1 MFRHKD
7 KPKQPVDEKESKDQK
22 TDREAEDSKDK
33 AVVLADKGSKEDG
46 AGDIKEL
53 LEKNLK
59 WSQII
64 YEQNRKINHKL
75 MWAAIAGWLRLI
87 LILAPLVLA
96 VLYLTPIIKDVWSK
110 FGTIT
115 SIMGSGDTGTRGG
128 SLDDLFKMFDL
139 SPSQK
144 EQIKG
149 LLK

>member
-7 KPKQPVDEKESKDQK
+7 KPKQPAEADAEKNDKKDEDI
-22 TDREAEDSKDK
+22 EDIKDK
-33 AVVLADKGSKEDG
+33 AVVLVDKKSKVDETDSVR
-46 AGDIKEL
+46 EL

-75 MWAAIAGWLRLI
+75 MWAAVAGWLRLI
-87 LILAPLVLA
+87 LILAPLILA
-96 VLYLTPIIKDVWSK
+96 ILYLTPIIKDVWSK

-115 SIMGSGDTGTRGG
+115 SAIGSGTDTQSG
-128 SLDDLFKMFDL
+128 SLDNLFKVFINL
-139 SPSQK
+139 SPGQK